1 MGCRYWV
8 EAAASG
14 AVGWYELHPRVILAL
29 GFHHQGGLVWV
40 KQNVE
45 GWRVFVWMSP
55 KQAVERVFGLTATTT
70 RGLWFLR
77 GSSPSA
83 CQSPFCHSLLCYGA
97 VVGRPGVCPPPAT
110 PTAAGHH
117 VAAAEKLFRRSF
129 PVNSKNAPREPIYPT
144 HYFTL
149 LHAPPS
155 PPPTS
160 AAAAMPP
167 YITSTT
173 PCTITPLPSSS
184 SHRHHRH
191 HSRHRPPPRG
201 ASGLI
206 MAPRT
211 SMGIEGYLRCVF
223 DSESWITCDNTNGNT
238 TLSKVQGVSLRITSG
253 VRRNRLEQGLAH
265 KSVILEVFH
274 DLRGDCRVVYH
285 DLCLGR
291 PTAKGVGLRVESSHT
306 GNHREDDFTP
316 LETIRRFLGIIG
328 SKSLSSSNGRP
339 LSWRGGV
346 LLPKRS
352 QTILDVPLGFVGL
365 YTHHLTLSNLRLP
378 IPEFIYEVLNYLK
391 VHIFRLN
398 PFGMVKLTTFVVM
411 CKAYGGEPNLDM
423 LRAFLNL
430 GHVSN
435 WLALSNRGGAD
446 IPKALT
452 KPMTHIKG

>member
-1 MGCRYWV
+1 MGYHLYNPHENKVLLVMMRYLRIGSNIQEV
-8 EAAASG
+8 SRSLTLLKASG
-14 AVGWYELHPRVILAL
+14 SINDVTPIHR
-29 GFHHQGGLVWV
+29 
-40 KQNVE
+40 
-45 GWRVFVWMSP
+45 
-55 KQAVERVFGLTATTT
+55 
-70 RGLWFLR
+70 
-77 GSSPSA
+77 SA
-83 CQSPFCHSLLCYGA
+83 RIPHDMFSIS
-97 VVGRPGVCPPPAT
+97 
-110 PTAAGHH
+110 
-117 VAAAEKLFRRSF
+117 
-129 PVNSKNAPREPIYPT
+129 
-144 HYFTL
+144 
-149 LHAPPS
+149 
-155 PPPTS
+155 
-160 AAAAMPP
+160 M
-167 YITSTT
+167 
-173 PCTITPLPSSS
+173 
-184 SHRHHRH
+184 
-191 HSRHRPPPRG
+191 
-201 ASGLI
+201 
-206 MAPRT
+206 T